1 MQSFFHDGKVALQ
14 QIQQS
19 GFHIW
24 TQAKPGKNVTRH
36 FDRLTF
42 STGAA
47 DDEGDIEH
55 ARTIDPNIPAFK
67 TDPPIFGFARAL
79 ASRYAPQMERND
91 EATNLSFGNRL
102 ALGFKVIFNATFA
115 AQVVSAL
122 KAGQAKPST
131 PSAEQV
137 HASSLLLL
145 SSLQREGRL
154 VDFLQQDVASF
165 SDEEVGA
172 AARVVH
178 AGSRKLLHQYFDL
191 EPAAKQN
198 EGAEVTVPKGFDA
211 QRWRLT
217 GNVAGQPPFRGTL
230 RHHGWVARQVR
241 MPAVA
246 ESLDPR
252 IIAPA
257 EVELT

>member
-1 MQSFFHDGKVALQ
+1 
-14 QIQQS
+14 
-19 GFHIW
+19 
-24 TQAKPGKNVTRH
+24 
-36 FDRLTF
+36 
-42 STGAA
+42 
-47 DDEGDIEH
+47 
-55 ARTIDPNIPAFK
+55 
-67 TDPPIFGFARAL
+67 
-79 ASRYAPQMERND
+79 MERND
-91 EATNLSFGNRL
+91 EARNIPFGQRL
-102 ALGFKVIFNATFA
+102 ALGLKVIFNGTFA
-115 AQVVSAL
+115 AQVVSGL
-122 KAGQAKPST
+122 KAAEAKPPT
-131 PSAEQV
+131 PAPEQI
-137 HASSLLLL
+137 HASGLLLL

-154 VDFLQQDVASF
+154 VDFLQQDVANF
-165 SDEEVGA
+165 SDEEIGA

-191 EPAAKQN
+191 EPAAKEN

-241 MPAVA
+241 MPAVS

-252 IIAPA
+252 IITPA